1 MTNAAFEA
9 VNEKQELLGKKPFAN
24 PRNCAAGTLR
34 QLDASITKE
43 RHLSFFVFNI
53 QDIQGKDLS
62 THQEAYEFLEDCGVT
77 VIAHRFV
84 CKTSEEV
91 WRAIEAIGDMRGTLP
106 YDIDGAVVKV
116 NELAL
121 RAQLKDT
128 AKNAGYQVAYK
139 YPPERKETRLR
150 QIELSVGR
158 TGKITPTAVFDP
170 QT

>member
-77 VIAHRFV
+77 
-84 CKTSEEV
+84 
-91 WRAIEAIGDMRGTLP
+91 L
-106 YDIDGAVVKV
+106 
-116 NELAL
+116 
-121 RAQLKDT
+121 
-128 AKNAGYQVAYK
+128 
-139 YPPERKETRLR
+139 
-150 QIELSVGR
+150 
-158 TGKITPTAVFDP
+158 PTALSAKP
-170 QT
+170 QKKSGGPLKPLGICGVPYLMILTVPWSRSTNSLYGRS

>member
-1 MTNAAFEA
+1 M
-9 VNEKQELLGKKPFAN
+9 
-24 PRNCAAGTLR
+24 
-34 QLDASITKE
+34 
-43 RHLSFFVFNI
+43 FNI

-139 YPPERKETRLR
+139 YPPERKN
-150 QIELSVGR
+150 Q
-158 TGKITPTAVFDP
+158 AAAN
-170 QT
+170 